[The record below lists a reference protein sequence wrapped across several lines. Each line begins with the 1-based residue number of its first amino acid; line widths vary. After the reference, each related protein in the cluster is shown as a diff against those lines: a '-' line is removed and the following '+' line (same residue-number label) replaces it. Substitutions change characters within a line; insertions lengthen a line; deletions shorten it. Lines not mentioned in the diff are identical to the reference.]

1 MSSIGKI
8 FVVLNLV
15 LAAAFVGWA
24 ANAVSTSGDYKKKY
38 EDAVA
43 AAGKDK
49 MALDEELK
57 KVRADLGLSKTD
69 LQNAVSARD
78 EAKRAQERLTT
89 ENKDLAS
96 ANATLGAS
104 ITKIETTLGEITASR
119 DKAFDDT
126 KKALAAQKAADEARR
141 TAELAQQ
148 AAEEAKA
155 AAEGQLRDVQA
166 QVASLEKEKTK
177 LVNETASLQ
186 TSLDSLVAMTGTPI
200 SEVTSV
206 AKIDG
211 AVLGIDTSVAPGL
224 VAINVGSTQG
234 VKRGHTFDIFDGAT
248 YKGQVKIEFVHAD
261 MSSGLITRPVPGQ
274 TIRQGDGATTR
285 L

>member
-24 ANAVSTSGDYKKKY
+24 ANAVNTSGDWKKKY

-49 MALDEELK
+49 LALDEELK
-57 KVRADLGLSKTD
+57 KVRADLGLAKTD

-78 EAKRAQERLTT
+78 EAKRAQERLTA
-89 ENKDLAS
+89 ENRDLAS
-96 ANATLGAS
+96 RNSNLDAS
-104 ITKIETTLGEITASR
+104 VTKIETTLGEITAAR
-119 DKAFDDT
+119 EKAEADS
-126 KKALAAQKAADEARR
+126 KKAMTAQKDAETARR

-155 AAEGQLRDVQA
+155 AAEAQLRDAQN
-166 QVASLEKEKTK
+166 QVALLEKDKTK
-177 LVNETASLQ
+177 LLSETASLQ
-186 TSLDSLVAMTGTPI
+186 TSFDTLVANTG
-200 SEVTSV
+200 VSV
-206 AKIDG
+206 LDFANVPKIDG
-211 AVLGIDTSVAPGL
+211 AVLGVETSVAPGL
-224 VAINVGSTQG
+224 VAINAGSTQG
-234 VKRGHTFDIFDGAT
+234 VKRGYTFEIFDGAT
-248 YKGQVKIEFVHAD
+248 YKGQVRIEFVHGD
-261 MSSGLITRPVPGQ
+261 MASGLITRTVPGQ
-274 TIRQGDGATTR
+274 SIRQGDGATTR